1 MKHNFLWGIR
11 KGDLLRDSYLIWL
24 GMSSSA
30 SQGALWR
37 GWPSL
42 LLSNFHLVFWG
53 IFFFVVSHQT
63 QLGLNK
69 IIWGNP
75 STFGSHRSILCHQ
88 LGWEWPASS
97 LFPQWKSTALNSMV
111 TPRLYA
117 NRIKC
122 SLLQVSIMIKY
133 SLFFFSNW
141 DSLQNIMGGIHC
153 DSLSQLWYLLF
164 SFNPFTPIFCTSHG
178 DTNLCS
184 CFLEKQRGSRVKIC

>member
-1 MKHNFLWGIR
+1 MRNKKGWLVKRLISYLTGDVIISFPRSFMKRVTLSPSQQFSPCF
-11 KGDLLRDSYLIWL
+11 LRD
-24 GMSSSA
+24 
-30 SQGALWR
+30 
-37 GWPSL
+37 
-42 LLSNFHLVFWG
+42 
-53 IFFFVVSHQT
+53 FFFVVSHQT

-164 SFNPFTPIFCTSHG
+164 SFNPFTPICCTSHG